1 MKIIIMEN
9 QVLPELPVFGF
20 RMIMPTLAEKY
31 QYEGLSGETYPD
43 RKAGAKKGIYIEK
56 PHMTPYLTPQDCG
69 MHMDTKWVT
78 IYRNTTL
85 DNSNKTFGRKS
96 LQICS
101 NQEKFNF
108 SCLPYT
114 ACEIENAT
122 HLEELPCARRTVL
135 CIYGATRGV
144 GGINS
149 WGADVEDR
157 YHVSAQEDMCF
168 FVYNKLKYIWGD
180 CFKVSVEIRC
190 KTLRKI
196 SMLTNHTI
204 RRRIYNDER
213 HTFHDAT

>member
-1 MKIIIMEN
+1 
-9 QVLPELPVFGF
+9 
-20 RMIMPTLAEKY
+20 MPTLAEKY

-149 WGADVEDR
+149 WGADVED
-157 YHVSAQEDMCF
+157 
-168 FVYNKLKYIWGD
+168 
-180 CFKVSVEIRC
+180 
-190 KTLRKI
+190 KI
-196 SMLTNHTI
+196 GRASC
-204 RRRIYNDER
+204 RER
-213 HTFHDAT
+213 V